1 MRPPPVLTW
10 STTIF
15 LACTCAEDTSPD
27 LGLEEW
33 ELVEDLRLDA
43 NVEDFSAV
51 WFFYV
56 GPRGDIVVPERQD
69 YRVRIYDSAGTPVA
83 TVGRSGEGPGEFQ
96 RVTAGLWA
104 ADTLVVYDLPLSR
117 LTYFL
122 LDGTLVR
129 TVAVPYRTPNFGAS
143 PQGRDTTF
151 QIFNPEVIDDE
162 GAMLGLA
169 YTNVLV
175 DGRMESGG
183 QVVLRVARDGTP
195 RIVASPP
202 QYDDERWMVTVS
214 GFQSL
219 VPFTFRPRRRFARDG
234 GRFLFA
240 TADQSTLDGT
250 DDLTML
256 RSTGD
261 TVFAQ
266 SYAYDGEP
274 IPASVMDSAIFVMR
288 SESGRRRSARTLA
301 RQRAPAV
308 FPPTDVTLGLDGTVW
323 AELHPTD
330 HGTPVHVVG
339 EAGDPIGFL
348 RLPVRSKI
356 QQASRTHVWVTE
368 TNLVDLASVVRYRV
382 IRQN

>member
-1 MRPPPVLTW
+1 MRPSPVLTW

-15 LACTCAEDTSPD
+15 LACTCAEDAPPD
-27 LGLEEW
+27 LGLGEW

-56 GPRGDIVVPERQD
+56 GPRGEIVVPERQD
-69 YRVRIYDSAGTPVA
+69 YRVRIYDSAGTLVA

-96 RVTAGLWA
+96 HVTAGLWA
-104 ADTLVVYDLPLSR
+104 ADTLVVYDVPLSR

-129 TVAVPYRTPNFGAS
+129 TVAVPYRAPNFGAS

-169 YTNVLV
+169 YTSVLV
-175 DGRMESGG
+175 DERMESGG

-195 RIVASPP
+195 RIIASPP
-202 QYDDERWMVTVS
+202 QYDDERWSVTVS
-214 GFQSL
+214 GVSSP
-219 VPFTFRPRRRFARDG
+219 VPFAFRPRYGFARDG
-234 GRFLFA
+234 SRFLFA

-250 DDLTML
+250 YNLTML
-256 RSTGD
+256 RPTGD

-274 IPASVMDSAIFVMR
+274 IPASVVDSAIFAIR
-288 SESGRRRSARTLA
+288 SESGRRRSARALA

-308 FPPTDVTLGLDGTVW
+308 FPPNDVTLGLDGTVW
-323 AELHPTD
+323 VELRPTD
-330 HGTPVHVVG
+330 HGTPVHVVS
-339 EAGDPIGFL
+339 ETGDPIASL
-348 RLPVRSKI
+348 LLPGRSKI
-356 QQASRTHVWVTE
+356 QQASRTHVWVTA

>member
-1 MRPPPVLTW
+1 M
-10 STTIF
+10 
-15 LACTCAEDTSPD
+15 A
-27 LGLEEW
+27 
-33 ELVEDLRLDA
+33 
-43 NVEDFSAV
+43 
-51 WFFYV
+51 
-56 GPRGDIVVPERQD
+56 
-69 YRVRIYDSAGTPVA
+69 
-83 TVGRSGEGPGEFQ
+83 
-96 RVTAGLWA
+96 
-104 ADTLVVYDLPLSR
+104 
-117 LTYFL
+117 
-122 LDGTLVR
+122 LDGTQ
-129 TVAVPYRTPNFGAS
+129 Y
-143 PQGRDTTF
+143 
-151 QIFNPEVIDDE
+151 
-162 GAMLGLA
+162 
-169 YTNVLV
+169 
-175 DGRMESGG
+175 
-183 QVVLRVARDGTP
+183 
-195 RIVASPP
+195 IVASPP
-202 QYDDERWMVTVS
+202 QYDDERWSVTVS
-214 GFQSL
+214 GVSSP
-219 VPFTFRPRRRFARDG
+219 VPFAFRPRYGFARDG
-234 GRFLFA
+234 SRFLFA